1 MAMVATAARL
11 LRPRK
16 DIEMLKHSL
25 IAAAVAAAVT
35 LVAAGC
41 TMAPKYERPAAP
53 VDQTFPTGGI
63 YDKQSDA
70 TSPAAPSGSAQAK
83 PAVDIG
89 WRDFFVDARLQQIVA
104 IALKNNRDLRVSML
118 NVAAARSQYQITR
131 AELLPTLDAVGSQSK
146 QRTPQNLSATGQT
159 LSTTYSVG
167 VNASWEID
175 FFGRIQSLKDQALD
189 QYFALAETRKAA
201 EISLVSQVADQYLTM
216 LSDDDLLTVT
226 RNTLK
231 TAQESYRITK
241 LQFDNGVGT
250 ELDVTQSE
258 GILQQA
264 AANLQSQLRLRAQ
277 AENALVLLI
286 GEPLPADLPP
296 GLPLDSQNLLADI
309 PAGLPSD
316 LLVRRPDIASAEHS
330 LLAANANIG
339 AARAAFFP
347 KVSLTGSFGTL
358 APSLGTLFKPGSA
371 AWSFAPQISIPIFE
385 GGTNLA
391 NLDLAQ
397 IQKRIEIANY
407 EKAIQTAF
415 REVADGLAAR
425 GTYDEQIKALEAY
438 VKSQA
443 RGLELA
449 DMRYRNGVD
458 NYLSVLT
465 AQTNLYTA
473 QQLLI
478 TARLNRV
485 TNLVDL
491 YRELGGGWI
500 EHAGDQPRP
509 SDAMPNYRDIGT
521 PTAAAAPAAS
531 GTTVSSA
538 STGPAKL
545 VPVQHLVPAAKPQVD
560 ADGKAVGSAG

>member
-1 MAMVATAARL
+1 M
-11 LRPRK
+11 P
-16 DIEMLKHSL
+16 
-25 IAAAVAAAVT
+25 
-35 LVAAGC
+35 
-41 TMAPKYERPAAP
+41 
-53 VDQTFPTGGI
+53 
-63 YDKQSDA
+63 
-70 TSPAAPSGSAQAK
+70 
-83 PAVDIG
+83 
-89 WRDFFVDARLQQIVA
+89 
-104 IALKNNRDLRVSML
+104 
-118 NVAAARSQYQITR
+118 NVAGARSPYQNQR
-131 AELLPTLDAVGSQSK
+131 AELLPTIDAVGSQTK
-146 QRTPQNLSATGQT
+146 QRTPKDLSFFNQT
-159 LSTTYSVG
+159 VSNQYSVG

-175 FFGRIQSLKDQALD
+175 FFGRIQSLKDQALE
-189 QYFALAETRKAA
+189 QYFSLAETRKAA
-201 EISLVSQVADQYLTM
+201 EIALVSQVADQYLTM
-216 LSDDDLLTVT
+216 LSDDDQLTVT

-231 TAQESYRITK
+231 TADESYRITK

-250 ELDVTQSE
+250 ALDGRQQA

-277 AENALVLLI
+277 AENALVLLV

-296 GLPLDSQNLLADI
+296 GMPLDSQNLLADI

-316 LLVRRPDIASAEHS
+316 LLTRRPDIVSAEHS

-347 KVSLTGSFGTL
+347 KGSLTGRVGPLS
-358 APSLGTLFKPGSA
+358 PSLGGLFKPGSTG
-371 AWSFAPQISIPIFE
+371 WSFAPQISLPIFE

-425 GTYDEQIKALEAY
+425 GTYDEQINALELY

-443 RGLELA
+443 RGLELS

-458 NYLSVLT
+458 NYLAVLT

-478 TARLNRV
+478 TARLNRA

-509 SDAMPNYRDIGT
+509 SDSMPDYRDIGT
-521 PTAAAAPAAS
+521 PTAAAPAGAI
-531 GTTVSSA
+531 TTIS
-538 STGPAKL
+538 P
-545 VPVQHLVPAAKPQVD
+545 
-560 ADGKAVGSAG
+560 GSRLA

>member
-1 MAMVATAARL
+1 
-11 LRPRK
+11 
-16 DIEMLKHSL
+16 MLKHSL
-25 IAAAVAAAVT
+25 MAAAVA
-35 LVAAGC
+35 LFAAGC
-41 TMAPKYERPAAP
+41 TMAPKYVRPAAP
-53 VDQTFPTGGI
+53 VDQTFPTGGV
-63 YDKQSDA
+63 YDKQPDGASSV
-70 TSPAAPSGSAQAK
+70 SPSASAQVK

-89 WRDFFVDARLQQIVA
+89 WRDFFVDTRLQQIVA

-131 AELLPTLDAVGSQSK
+131 AELLPTLDAVGSQTK
-146 QRTPQNLSATGQT
+146 QRTPKDLSFFGQT
-159 LSTTYSVG
+159 ISNQYSVG

-175 FFGRIQSLKDQALD
+175 FFGRIQSLKDQALE

-216 LSDDDLLTVT
+216 LSDDDQLAVT

-264 AANLQSQLRLRAQ
+264 ASNLQSQLRLRAQ

-286 GEPLPADLPP
+286 GEPLPADLAP
-296 GLPLDSQNLLADI
+296 GMPLDSQQLLADI

-316 LLVRRPDIASAEHS
+316 LLTRRPDIVSAEHT

-347 KVSLTGSFGTL
+347 KISLTGSFGTL

-385 GGTNLA
+385 GGANLA

-425 GTYDEQIKALEAY
+425 GTYDEQIKALESY
-438 VKSQA
+438 VRSQA
-443 RGLELA
+443 RGLELS

-458 NYLSVLT
+458 NYLAVLT

-478 TARLNRV
+478 TARLNRA

-491 YRELGGGWI
+491 YRELGGGWV

-509 SDAMPNYRDIGT
+509 SDAMPDYRDIGT
-521 PTAAAAPAAS
+521 PTAAAPAAS

-538 STGPAKL
+538 SSTGSAGPAKL

-560 ADGKAVGSAG
+560 ADGKTVGSAG

>member
-1 MAMVATAARL
+1 MMVATAERL

-25 IAAAVAAAVT
+25 IAAAVA
-35 LVAAGC
+35 LFAAGC

-53 VDQTFPTGGI
+53 VDQTFPTGGV
-63 YDKQSDA
+63 YDKQPDA

-89 WRDFFVDARLQQIVA
+89 WRDFFVDARLQQIVE

-131 AELLPTLDAVGSQSK
+131 AELLPTLDAVGSQTKS
-146 QRTPQNLSATGQT
+146 RTPKDLSLFGQT
-159 LSTTYSVG
+159 ISNQYSVG

-175 FFGRIQSLKDQALD
+175 FFGRIQSLKDQALE

-216 LSDDDLLTVT
+216 LSDDNQLTVT

-264 AANLQSQLRLRAQ
+264 ASNLQSQLRLRAQ

-425 GTYDEQIKALEAY
+425 GTYDEQIKALDRY

-443 RGLELA
+443 RGLELS

-521 PTAAAAPAAS
+521 PTAATAPAAS

>member
-1 MAMVATAARL
+1 MAARL

-25 IAAAVAAAVT
+25 IAAAVA
-35 LVAAGC
+35 LFAAGC

-53 VDQTFPTGGI
+53 VDQTFPTGGV
-63 YDKQSDA
+63 YNTQPDVAS
-70 TSPAAPSGSAQAK
+70 SASQGRTAEAK

-89 WRDFFVDARLQQIVA
+89 WRDFFADARLQQIVA
-104 IALKNNRDLRVSML
+104 LALKNNRDLRVSML
-118 NVAAARSQYQITR
+118 NVASARAQYQITR
-131 AELLPTLDAVGSQSK
+131 AQLMPTLDAVGSQSK
-146 QRTPQNLSATGQT
+146 SRTPKDLSFFNQT
-159 LSTTYSVG
+159 ISNQYSVG
-167 VNASWEID
+167 VNTSWEID
-175 FFGRIQSLKDQALD
+175 FFGRIQSLTDQALE

-201 EISLVSQVADQYLTM
+201 EISLVSQVADQYLAM
-216 LSDDDLLTVT
+216 LSDDDQLTVT

-231 TAQESYRITK
+231 TAEESYRITK
-241 LQFDNGVGT
+241 TQFDNGVGT
-250 ELDVTQSE
+250 ELAVRQSE
-258 GILQQA
+258 GVVETA
-264 AANLQSQLRLRAQ
+264 SANLQSQSRLRAQ
-277 AENALVLLI
+277 AENALVLLV

-296 GLPLDSQNLLADI
+296 GLPLDSQNLLTDI

-316 LLVRRPDIASAEHS
+316 LLTRRPDIVSAEHT
-330 LLAANANIG
+330 LLASNANIG

-358 APSLGTLFKPGSA
+358 SPSLGGLFKPGSA

-385 GGTNLA
+385 GGANLA
-391 NLDLAQ
+391 NLDVAQ
-397 IQKRIEIANY
+397 IQKRIDIANY

-438 VKSQA
+438 VSSQA
-443 RGLELA
+443 RGLELS
-449 DMRYRNGVD
+449 DLRYRNGVD
-458 NYLSVLT
+458 NYLVVLT

-478 TARLNRV
+478 TARLNRAI
-485 TNLVDL
+485 NLVDL

-509 SDAMPNYRDIGT
+509 ADQIPNYHDIGT
-521 PTAAAAPAAS
+521 PTAATAPAAS
-531 GTTVSSA
+531 GSTVSSA

-545 VPVQHLVPAAKPQVD
+545 VPVQHLIPAKPQVD
-560 ADGKAVGSAG
+560 AEGKAVGSAG

>member
-1 MAMVATAARL
+1 MVAKAARL
-11 LRPRK
+11 PRPRK

-25 IAAAVAAAVT
+25 MAAAVA
-35 LVAAGC
+35 LFAAGC

-63 YDKQSDA
+63 YDRQPDGAS
-70 TSPAAPSGSAQAK
+70 SGSPSGSAQEK

-131 AELLPTLDAVGSQSK
+131 AELMPTLDAVGSQTK
-146 QRTPQNLSATGQT
+146 TRTPKDLSFFNQT
-159 LSTTYSVG
+159 ISNQYSVG

-175 FFGRIQSLKDQALD
+175 FFGRIQSLKDQALE

-216 LSDDDLLTVT
+216 LSDDDQLTVT
-226 RNTLK
+226 RNTLT
-231 TAQESYRITK
+231 TANESYRITK

-250 ELDVTQSE
+250 ELDVRQSE
-258 GILQQA
+258 GIQQQA

-296 GLPLDSQNLLADI
+296 GLPLDSQNLLTDI

-316 LLVRRPDIASAEHS
+316 LLTRRPDIVSAEHS

-347 KVSLTGSFGTL
+347 KISLTGSFGTL

-425 GTYDEQIKALEAY
+425 GTYDEQINALERF

-443 RGLELA
+443 RSLELS

-478 TARLNRV
+478 TARLNRA

-491 YRELGGGWI
+491 YRELGGGWV

-521 PTAAAAPAAS
+521 PTAAVAPAAS

-538 STGPAKL
+538 SAGPAKL

>member
-1 MAMVATAARL
+1 
-11 LRPRK
+11 
-16 DIEMLKHSL
+16 MLKHSL
-25 IAAAVAAAVT
+25 MAAAVAAAVT

-41 TMAPKYERPAAP
+41 TMAPKYQRPAAP

-63 YDKQSDA
+63 YDRQPVA
-70 TSPAAPSGSAQAK
+70 PAAANGRSAESK

-104 IALKNNRDLRVSML
+104 IALKNNLDLRVSML
-118 NVAAARSQYQITR
+118 NVAAARAQYQITR
-131 AELLPTLDAVGSQSK
+131 AELFPTLAAVGSQNK
-146 QRTPQNLSATGQT
+146 QRTPKNLSPFGQT
-159 LSTTYSVG
+159 LSTEYAVG

-175 FFGRIQSLKDQALD
+175 FFGRIQSLKDQALA

-201 EISLVSQVADQYLTM
+201 EISLVSQVADAYLTM
-216 LSDDDLLTVT
+216 LAFDDQLTVT

-231 TAQESYRITK
+231 TSDESYRITK
-241 LQFDNGVGT
+241 LQFDNGVGS
-250 ELDVTQSE
+250 ELDVSQAQ
-258 GILQQA
+258 GILEQA

-277 AENALVLLI
+277 AENVLVLLI
-286 GEPLPADLPP
+286 GEPLPADLAP
-296 GLPLDSQNLLADI
+296 GLPLDSQSLLADI

-316 LLVRRPDIASAEHS
+316 LLTRRPDIASAEQS

-347 KVSLTGSFGTL
+347 TISLTGNFGTL
-358 APSLGTLFKPGSA
+358 SPSLGTLFKPGSA
-371 AWSFAPQISIPIFE
+371 AWSFAPRISIPIFE

-407 EKAIQTAF
+407 EKAIQNAF

-425 GTYDEQIKALEAY
+425 GTFDEQITALEAFT
-438 VKSQA
+438 KSQE
-443 RGLELA
+443 RRLELS
-449 DMRYRNGVD
+449 DLRYRNGVD
-458 NYLSVLT
+458 NYLAVLT
-465 AQTNLYTA
+465 AQTDLYSA

-478 TARLNRV
+478 TARLNRA

-509 SDAMPNYRDIGT
+509 ADEMPNYRDIGT
-521 PTAAAAPAAS
+521 PAAAPAAS
-531 GTTVSSA
+531 GASVSSA
-538 STGPAKL
+538 STGRPLL
-545 VPVQHLVPAAKPQVD
+545 VPVQHLVPAKPQVD
-560 ADGKAVGSAG
+560 ADGKVVGSAG

>member
-1 MAMVATAARL
+1 
-11 LRPRK
+11 
-16 DIEMLKHSL
+16 MLKHSL
-25 IAAAVAAAVT
+25 IAAAVA
-35 LVAAGC
+35 LFAAGC

-53 VDQTFPTGGI
+53 VDQTFPTGGV
-63 YDKQSDA
+63 YDKQPDA

-89 WRDFFVDARLQQIVA
+89 WRDFFVDARLQQIVE

-131 AELLPTLDAVGSQSK
+131 AELLPTLDAVGSQTKS
-146 QRTPQNLSATGQT
+146 RTPKDLSLFGQT
-159 LSTTYSVG
+159 ISNQYSVG

-175 FFGRIQSLKDQALD
+175 FFGRIQSLKDQALE

-216 LSDDDLLTVT
+216 LSDDDQLTVT

-264 AANLQSQLRLRAQ
+264 ASNLQSQLRLRAQ

-425 GTYDEQIKALEAY
+425 GTYDEQIKALERF

-443 RGLELA
+443 RGLELS

>member
-1 MAMVATAARL
+1 
-11 LRPRK
+11 
-16 DIEMLKHSL
+16 MLKHSL
-25 IAAAVAAAVT
+25 IAAAVAFF
-35 LVAAGC
+35 AAGC
-41 TMAPKYERPAAP
+41 TMAPKYVRPAAP
-53 VDQTFPTGGI
+53 VDQTFPQGGV
-63 YDKQSDA
+63 YDKQPSA
-70 TSPAAPSGSAQAK
+70 TSGDANGRSAETK

-89 WRDFFVDARLQQIVA
+89 WRDFFADARLQRIVE

-118 NVAAARSQYQITR
+118 NVASARAQYQITR
-131 AELLPTLDAVGSQSK
+131 ASLFPTLDAVGSQTK
-146 QRTPQNLSATGQT
+146 QRTPKDLSFFNQT
-159 LSTTYSVG
+159 ISNQYSVG

-175 FFGRIQSLKDQALD
+175 FFGRIQSLKDQALA

-216 LSDDDLLTVT
+216 LSDDDQLTVT

-231 TAQESYRITK
+231 TADESYRITK

-250 ELDVTQSE
+250 ELDVRQAQ
-258 GILQQA
+258 GVQQQA
-264 AANLQSQLRLRAQ
+264 AANLQSQMRLRAQ
-277 AENALVLLI
+277 AENALVLLV

-309 PAGLPSD
+309 PADLPSD
-316 LLVRRPDIASAEHS
+316 LLTRRPDIASAEQS

-347 KVSLTGSFGTL
+347 KISLTGSFGTL
-358 APSLGTLFKPGSA
+358 SPSLGGLFKPGSA

-385 GGTNLA
+385 GGANIA
-391 NLDLAQ
+391 NLDVAQ

-425 GTYDEQIKALEAY
+425 GTYDQQISALELFT
-438 VKSQA
+438 KSQS
-443 RGLELA
+443 RRLELS
-449 DMRYRNGVD
+449 DLRYRNGVD
-458 NYLSVLT
+458 SYLSVLT
-465 AQTNLYTA
+465 AQDDLYTA

-478 TARLNRV
+478 TARLNRA

-491 YRELGGGWI
+491 YRQLGGGWI

-509 SDAMPNYRDIGT
+509 SDLIPDYRDIGT
-521 PTAAAAPAAS
+521 PATAAPAAAAS
-531 GTTVSSA
+531 GATVGSV
-538 STGPAKL
+538 STGSKAGSAKL
-545 VPVQHLVPAAKPQVD
+545 VPVQHLMPVAKPQVD
-560 ADGKAVGSAG
+560 AEGKAVGSAG

>member
-1 MAMVATAARL
+1 
-11 LRPRK
+11 
-16 DIEMLKHSL
+16 
-25 IAAAVAAAVT
+25 
-35 LVAAGC
+35 
-41 TMAPKYERPAAP
+41 MAPKYQRPAAP

-63 YDKQSDA
+63 YDRQPEAAS
-70 TSPAAPSGSAQAK
+70 SAAPAK

-89 WRDFFVDARLQQIVA
+89 WRDFFVDARLQRIVA
-104 IALKNNRDLRVSML
+104 LALKNNRDLRVSML

-131 AELLPTLDAVGSQSK
+131 AELLPTLDAVGSQTK
-146 QRTPQNLSATGQT
+146 QRTPKDLAFFNQT
-159 LSTTYSVG
+159 ISNQYSVG

-175 FFGRIQSLKDQALD
+175 FFGRIQSLKDQALE

-201 EISLVSQVADQYLTM
+201 EISLVSQVADQYLIM
-216 LSDDDLLTVT
+216 LSDDDQLTVT

-231 TAQESYRITK
+231 TADESYRITK

-250 ELDVTQSE
+250 ELAVRQSE

-277 AENALVLLI
+277 AENALVLLV

-296 GLPLDSQNLLADI
+296 GMPLDSQNLLADI

-316 LLVRRPDIASAEHS
+316 LLTRRPDIVSAERS

-347 KVSLTGSFGTL
+347 TVSLTGSFGTL

-425 GTYDEQIKALEAY
+425 GTYDEQINALELY

-443 RGLELA
+443 RGLELS

-478 TARLNRV
+478 TARLNRAA
-485 TNLVDL
+485 NLVDL

-509 SDAMPNYRDIGT
+509 SDAMPDYRDIGT

-531 GTTVSSA
+531 GSTVSSA
-538 STGPAKL
+538 SASASAGHAKL

-560 ADGKAVGSAG
+560 ADGKTVGSPG

>member
-1 MAMVATAARL
+1 
-11 LRPRK
+11 
-16 DIEMLKHSL
+16 MLKHSL
-25 IAAAVAAAVT
+25 IAAAVA
-35 LVAAGC
+35 LFAAGC

-63 YDKQSDA
+63 YNRQPDA
-70 TSPAAPSGSAQAK
+70 ASPASPGASAQEK

-89 WRDFFVDARLQQIVA
+89 WRDFFADARLQQIVA

-118 NVAAARSQYQITR
+118 NVAAARAQYQITR
-131 AELLPTLDAVGSQSK
+131 AQLMPTLDAVGSQTK
-146 QRTPQNLSATGQT
+146 QRTPANLSLPGQT

-175 FFGRIQSLKDQALD
+175 FFGRIQSLKDQALE

-216 LSDDDLLTVT
+216 LSDDDLLIVT

-231 TAQESYRITK
+231 TAEESYRITK

-250 ELDVTQSE
+250 ELAVRQSE
-258 GILQQA
+258 GVVETA
-264 AANLQSQLRLRAQ
+264 GANLQSQLRLRAQ
-277 AENALVLLI
+277 DENALVLLM

-296 GLPLDSQNLLADI
+296 GLPLDSQNLLTDI

-316 LLVRRPDIASAEHS
+316 LLTRRPDIASAEHS

-347 KVSLTGSFGTL
+347 KISLTGSFGTL
-358 APSLGTLFKPGSA
+358 SPTLGGLFKPGSA

-385 GGTNLA
+385 GGANLA
-391 NLDLAQ
+391 NLDVAQ
-397 IQKRIEIANY
+397 IQKRIEIATY

-425 GTYDEQIKALEAY
+425 GTYDEQIKALELN
-438 VKSQA
+438 VKSQS
-443 RGLELA
+443 RSLELS

-458 NYLSVLT
+458 SYLAVLT

-478 TARLNRV
+478 AARLNRA

-521 PTAAAAPAAS
+521 PTAAVAPAAS
-531 GTTVSSA
+531 ATAVSSA

-560 ADGKAVGSAG
+560 AEGKAAGSAG

>member
-1 MAMVATAARL
+1 MVAKVARL

-25 IAAAVAAAVT
+25 MAAAVA
-35 LVAAGC
+35 LFAAGC

-63 YDKQSDA
+63 YDRQPDGAS
-70 TSPAAPSGSAQAK
+70 SGSPSGSAQEK

-131 AELLPTLDAVGSQSK
+131 AELMPTLDAVGSQTK
-146 QRTPQNLSATGQT
+146 TRTPKDLSFFNQT
-159 LSTTYSVG
+159 ISNQYSVG

-175 FFGRIQSLKDQALD
+175 FFGRIQSLKDQALE

-216 LSDDDLLTVT
+216 LSDDDQLTVT
-226 RNTLK
+226 RNTLT
-231 TAQESYRITK
+231 TANESYRITK

-250 ELDVTQSE
+250 ELDVRQSE
-258 GILQQA
+258 GIQQQA

-296 GLPLDSQNLLADI
+296 GLPLDSQNLLTDI

-316 LLVRRPDIASAEHS
+316 LLTRRPDIVSAEHS

-347 KVSLTGSFGTL
+347 KISLTGSFGTL

-425 GTYDEQIKALEAY
+425 GTYDEQINALERF

-443 RGLELA
+443 RSLELS

-478 TARLNRV
+478 TARLNRA

-491 YRELGGGWI
+491 YRELGGGWV

-521 PTAAAAPAAS
+521 PTAAVAPAAS

-538 STGPAKL
+538 SAGPAKL